1 MKPLVSICI
10 PTYNRVEQLKITM
23 ESIMAQPEFREGKVE
38 IVISDNASDDD
49 TEQMGRQYAGQSD
62 HIVYFRNEQN
72 VRDRNFP
79 LALSRGTGILRKL
92 NNDTLCLNKDT
103 LRLLCNLAEEY
114 QESRPCIFL
123 SNGQGKGQSRE
134 HFSFRDFVVTEG
146 HYVTWIGGFT
156 IWEDDCAALEK
167 DTAGCELSLWQVRKI
182 YETAY
187 RKNDIVVC
195 NQRIG
200 RSLSPAKK
208 DVSYGLYQVFY
219 VNYMKLLEPYEQNQA
234 LSAEDMEII
243 QKNLLINFFTEWMI
257 NWELSMTDAQY
268 SATENLK
275 ELVSK
280 QSREKP
286 YWKEYQKLYRRRY
299 HFMKMVNKL
308 MEIKNFICRK

>member
-114 QESRPCIFL
+114 QESRPCIFFK
-123 SNGQGKGQSRE
+123 QRTGKGTKPGAFFFPGLCCDRRALC
-134 HFSFRDFVVTEG
+134 HLDRRI
-146 HYVTWIGGFT
+146 YYLGG
-156 IWEDDCAALEK
+156 
-167 DTAGCELSLWQVRKI
+167 
-182 YETAY
+182 
-187 RKNDIVVC
+187 
-195 NQRIG
+195 
-200 RSLSPAKK
+200 
-208 DVSYGLYQVFY
+208 
-219 VNYMKLLEPYEQNQA
+219 
-234 LSAEDMEII
+234 
-243 QKNLLINFFTEWMI
+243 
-257 NWELSMTDAQY
+257 
-268 SATENLK
+268 
-275 ELVSK
+275 
-280 QSREKP
+280 
-286 YWKEYQKLYRRRY
+286 
-299 HFMKMVNKL
+299 
-308 MEIKNFICRK
+308 